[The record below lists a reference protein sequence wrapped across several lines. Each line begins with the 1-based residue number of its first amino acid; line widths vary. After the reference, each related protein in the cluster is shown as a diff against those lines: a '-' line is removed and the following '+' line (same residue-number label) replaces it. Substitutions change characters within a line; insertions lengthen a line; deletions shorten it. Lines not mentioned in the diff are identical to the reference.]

1 MNKAFWVVGAVGG
14 LAAGVVGAQ
23 TTPVSL
29 PAKDTHDN
37 VTIAADPYQE
47 EARYRERFGKKNPF
61 KVGILAVEVFIRNE
75 NDKPIRVNLESVRLM
90 LAIPGAEKQRLRP
103 LTVEDV
109 VDGILNK
116 GGQKS
121 NKPRVPLP
129 IPGRGPSTGRG
140 KEWEELETILRSV
153 AYENDILPP
162 RSTVKGIFFFD
173 MDGHYDWV
181 EYARLYVPDLVFL
194 HNQQGLL
201 YFEVDLAPA
210 VKTRSGGR

>member
-1 MNKAFWVVGAVGG
+1 MNKYILVVGTLYG
-14 LAAGVVGAQ
+14 LAAGAVWTQ
-23 TTPVSL
+23 TSPGSM

-47 EARYRERFGKKNPF
+47 EARYKERFGKKNPY

-75 NDKPIRVNLESVRLM
+75 NDKPIRVNLENVRLL
-90 LAIPGAEKQRLRP
+90 LAVPGAERQRLRP
-103 LTVEDV
+103 LRVEDV

-121 NKPRVPLP
+121 NKPRVPIP

-140 KEWEELETILRSV
+140 KDWDELETIMRSV

-181 EYARLYVPDLVFL
+181 EYARLYVPDLEFM
-194 HNQQGLL
+194 HNHQGLL

-210 VKTRSGGR
+210 VKTRSSGR